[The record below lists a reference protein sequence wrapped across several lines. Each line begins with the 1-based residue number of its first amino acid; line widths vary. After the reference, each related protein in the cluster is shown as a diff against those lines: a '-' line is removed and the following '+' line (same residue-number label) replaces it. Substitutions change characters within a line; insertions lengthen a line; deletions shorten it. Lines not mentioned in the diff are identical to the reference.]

1 MSVYE
6 ANPNKLIAA
15 AAEQLKNDKNIVP
28 PVWAPYVKTGV
39 HKEKIPMQEDW
50 WHTRVAAILRQI
62 YINPNG
68 VRRLQVVYGGRKNK
82 GYKPERFKKGSGSII
97 RKALQQLEKAGYVKK
112 DKTGRHI
119 TPTGQKF
126 LDGLAQQIAKQE

>member
-6 ANPNKLIAA
+6 ANPNKLIELA
-15 AAEQLKNDKNIVP
+15 AAELKNNKAIEAP
-28 PVWAPYVKTGV
+28 AWAPYVKTGV
-39 HKEKIPMQEDW
+39 HKEKVPQQEDW
-50 WHTRVAAILRQI
+50 WFTRVAAVLRHI
-62 YINPNG
+62 YVEPKG

-82 GYKPERFKKGSGSII
+82 GYKPERFKKGSGSIA

-119 TPTGQKF
+119 TAEGQKF
-126 LDGLAQQIAKQE
+126 LDGLAMKVAKQE